1 MSGVSCMLFFSSRR
15 RHTSCALVTGVQ
27 TCALPIYALVRIAG
41 RVHVPP
47 DGVDAI
53 AKLVAFLFAAMV
65 AVLVLQNRRAVAERI
80 RGHRHHETPRGNAM
94 RLMRQRAADI
104 WHVLALLYIGATYAI
119 WAFEV
124 AGGFRLILRGTLLT
138 LAILFVTRL
147 LLAGP

>member
-1 MSGVSCMLFFSSRR
+1 MRISDWSSDVCSSDLTASYAYLWLSRLAVLGFFG
-15 RHTSCALVTGVQ
+15 H
-27 TCALPIYALVRIAG
+27 ALVRIAG

-104 WHVLALLYIGATYAI
+104 WHVLRSEEHTSEL
-119 WAFEV
+119 
-124 AGGFRLILRGTLLT
+124 
-138 LAILFVTRL
+138 
-147 LLAGP
+147 

>member
-1 MSGVSCMLFFSSRR
+1 M
-15 RHTSCALVTGVQ
+15 VT
-27 TCALPIYALVRIAG
+27 
-41 RVHVPP
+41 
-47 DGVDAI
+47 
-53 AKLVAFLFAAMV
+53 
-65 AVLVLQNRRAVAERI
+65 VLVLQNRRAVAEHI

-138 LAILFVTRL
+138 IAILVVTRSEERPV
-147 LLAGP
+147 GKEGVCTCRSRWSPYHSTKQKYK